1 MLNRNDDQFE
11 AKKLMLLCMA
21 AASLVMLLFLV
32 AIYMHD
38 SKKMAK
44 KVDTITTEIAVEE
57 PEIEVGKSNMV
68 SEDLD
73 FWDMYDSGEKKP
85 IEDLDKNKE
94 TLAKKNKQTVSEKT
108 IIGASNKDKKDVD
121 RDSGDSDDSD
131 EDKATDRDQ
140 MNDGKHV
147 KVVGTDGKAAWYDIL
162 SDVKKNTYN
171 FEEYLAYDNGFLKY
185 NSPDVKTYIGA
196 DLSSYQGTIDFDKVK
211 RAGIDYVMLKVAG
224 RGYETGQISVDEK
237 FVEYAQGAIAAGIPI
252 GVYFCSQA
260 VNEIEAVEEAN
271 FTVSAANNIIAKYP
285 IAIDLSEVKNDS
297 SRTDKLTAKERT
309 AIVKK
314 FCDTVKSFGKTPMI
328 CASRNF
334 LITEINLS
342 DLTDY
347 DIWLKDEAVTAD
359 YMRSSKS
366 EADDNIE
373 EKAEPETKSKGDE
386 KKADEKASDTIEEDE
401 DSSFEERPAYI
412 GTDFPYDF
420 TLWQYTEKGTV
431 NGINSS
437 VNLNLS
443 FVNYAEK

>member
-38 SKKMAK
+38 SKKPNK
-44 KVDTITTEIAVEE
+44 KTGKEVTDIEVEE
-57 PEIEVGKSNMV
+57 PKIEVGRSNLV

-73 FWDMYDSGEKKP
+73 FWDMYDGGEKKP
-85 IEDLDKNKE
+85 IEDLDKNKDSIV
-94 TLAKKNKQTVSEKT
+94 KKNKQTVSEKT
-108 IIGASNKDKKDVD
+108 IIGSSNKNKKETDKDDEEDDEQIIKKD
-121 RDSGDSDDSD
+121 
-131 EDKATDRDQ
+131 Q
-140 MNDGKHV
+140 MDDGKHV
-147 KVVGTDGKAAWYDIL
+147 KVMGQDGKAAWYDIL
-162 SDVKKNTYN
+162 SDVKKNTYDFN
-171 FEEYLAYDNGFLKY
+171 EYLTYDNGFLKY
-185 NSPDVKTYIGA
+185 NAPDVKTYIGA
-196 DLSSYQGTIDFDKVK
+196 DLSSKQGTVDFDKVK

-224 RGYETGQISVDEK
+224 RGYETGQISIDEK
-237 FVEYAQGAIAAGIPI
+237 FVEYAQGAIAAGLPI
-252 GVYFCSQA
+252 GVYFNSQA

-285 IAIDLSEVKNDS
+285 IAIDLTEIKNDS

-309 AIVKK
+309 AVVKK
-314 FCDTVKSFGKTPMI
+314 FCDTVKAFGKTPVI
-328 CASRNF
+328 CASRDF

-359 YMRSSKS
+359 YMRRSHS
-366 EADDNIE
+366 EADDDSE
-373 EKAEPETKSKGDE
+373 EKAESEKKSKGNDKKTGEKIADDE
-386 KKADEKASDTIEEDE
+386 GVEAEN
-401 DSSFEERPAYI
+401 SFYEERPEYI